1 MKIDQVTKKKKKKK
15 RKKESVSCKVLEVGY
30 LGQLL
35 ICQRKFLYAFLDI
48 ISHLLFGGDFGM
60 NPFLCVNLE
69 L

>member
-1 MKIDQVTKKKKKKK
+1 
-15 RKKESVSCKVLEVGY
+15 
-30 LGQLL
+30 L